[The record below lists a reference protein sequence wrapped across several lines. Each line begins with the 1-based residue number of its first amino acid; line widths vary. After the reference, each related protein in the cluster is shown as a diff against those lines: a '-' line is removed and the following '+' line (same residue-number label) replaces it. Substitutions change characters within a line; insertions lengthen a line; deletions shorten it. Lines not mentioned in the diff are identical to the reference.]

1 MEKTNE
7 YKNIHAINEVIAEIE
22 QQAES
27 ISISNNRIYV
37 LFNNQSKNVE
47 LATQDE
53 LNAIQRNT
61 IGSTWTEISS
71 FINGSRTP
79 KMPHVNA
86 DVLHGDPPR
95 FITMKDEHNSLPYKD
110 IVENFEKW

>member
-37 LFNNQSKNVE
+37 LFNNQSKK
-47 LATQDE
+47 
-53 LNAIQRNT
+53 LNYAQ
-61 IGSTWTEISS
+61 SW
-71 FINGSRTP
+71 
-79 KMPHVNA
+79 
-86 DVLHGDPPR
+86 
-95 FITMKDEHNSLPYKD
+95 
-110 IVENFEKW
+110 